1 MPSKRP
7 ERMQHVLKSASGT
20 TGAQV
25 IAPELLDQLFVAM
38 HDAIAAPDMRFRRIT
53 LSSA

>member
-1 MPSKRP
+1 
-7 ERMQHVLKSASGT
+7 MQHVLKSASGT
-20 TGAQV
+20 ARAQI

-38 HDAIAAPDMRFRRIT
+38 HDAIAAPDMRFRGIA